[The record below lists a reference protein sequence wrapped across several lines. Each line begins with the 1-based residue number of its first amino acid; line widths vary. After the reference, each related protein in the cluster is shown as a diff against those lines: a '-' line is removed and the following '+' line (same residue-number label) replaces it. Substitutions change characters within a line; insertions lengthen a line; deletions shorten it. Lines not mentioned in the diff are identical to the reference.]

1 MIKCLPAVQKALALR
16 PETIREVGE
25 GESLMVE
32 KLQNAT
38 SNNLADGSNSPVII
52 RSWGELEH
60 GCSSPPDHPL
70 ILLGDS

>member
-38 SNNLADGSNSPVII
+38 SSNLRMGQIH
-52 RSWGELEH
+52 L
-60 GCSSPPDHPL
+60 
-70 ILLGDS
+70 